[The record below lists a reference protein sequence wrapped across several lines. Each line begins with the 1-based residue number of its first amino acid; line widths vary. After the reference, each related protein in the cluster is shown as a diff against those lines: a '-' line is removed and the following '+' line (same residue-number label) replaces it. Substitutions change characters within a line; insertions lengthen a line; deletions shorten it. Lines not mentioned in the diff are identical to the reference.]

1 MGDNKLDYTE
11 KNFNVYTDMIKYIR
25 NLNMLEIHKRQI
37 NQKLYNMYVNL
48 SSKGIDL
55 ENYVVNPKEF
65 CDKLCSNYVK
75 NTSLYVVYLETIKKF
90 SLVVAILALGCDLI
104 LERPIVSKYFVYILL
119 GAFLI
124 SLLLTYLKMYRA
136 KKYGIGEE
144 PIKYKILYNLT
155 AVILV
160 VPIFLLKN
168 YIKVNASISI
178 IFIGIVSIIIF
189 FISSYIVKVNK
200 KILDKKIS
208 CKSVE

>member
-1 MGDNKLDYTE
+1 I
-11 KNFNVYTDMIKYIR
+11 YTDMIKYIR

-37 NQKLYNMYVNL
+37 NQKLYNMYINL

-75 NTSLYVVYLETIKKF
+75 NTSVYVVYLETIKKF
-90 SLVVAILALGCDLI
+90 SLVVSILALGCGWI
-104 LERPIVSKYFVYILL
+104 LERPLVSKYFVYILF

-124 SLLLTYLKMYRA
+124 SLFLTYLKMYRA
-136 KKYGIGEE
+136 KKYGISEE
-144 PIKYKILYNLT
+144 PIKYKISYNLT
-155 AVILV
+155 ALILV
-160 VPIFLLKN
+160 VPIFLLKD

-189 FISSYIVKVNK
+189 FISSYIVKLNK
-200 KILDKKIS
+200 KTLDKKIS

>member
-1 MGDNKLDYTE
+1 
-11 KNFNVYTDMIKYIR
+11 
-25 NLNMLEIHKRQI
+25 
-37 NQKLYNMYVNL
+37 
-48 SSKGIDL
+48 
-55 ENYVVNPKEF
+55 
-65 CDKLCSNYVK
+65 
-75 NTSLYVVYLETIKKF
+75 
-90 SLVVAILALGCDLI
+90 DLI
-104 LERPIVSKYFVYILL
+104 LERPIVSKYFVYILF

-155 AVILV
+155 ALILV

-200 KILDKKIS
+200 KTLDKKIS